1 MQLSLV
7 TGETSRGRSGGGGTR
22 LSLSAWSRI
31 VLLLQ
36 PTTSTLMQT
45 YPLDSIQSS
54 STQSSPIQSKPSKI
68 ELSLSAWS
76 RIVLQPTYQPSANLS
91 NLNQSSPIQK
101 KLDETVLVR
110 QVMHCLATHLNL
122 SGPIKTKLDV
132 TIFVLLLS
140 YPLSNLYRCYPI

>member
-45 YPLDSIQSS
+45 YPLDNIQSS
-54 STQSSPIQSKPSKI
+54 STQSSPFQSKPSKI

-76 RIVLQPTYQPSANLS
+76 RIVLPRPTPHLNLNANLS
-91 NLNQSSPIQK
+91 NLNQSSPIQT
-101 KLDETVLVR
+101 KLDETVFVR
-110 QVMHCLATHLNL
+110 QVMHCPAA
-122 SGPIKTKLDV
+122 
-132 TIFVLLLS
+132 
-140 YPLSNLYRCYPI
+140 YPVQSKPSWM